1 MNKGCDAKMIK
12 LFTIKFDRSLEKF
25 DDSEFQAYIK
35 DKDVLSV
42 ENHFFI
48 CRETPYVLLILNCQ
62 FSDNTATADL
72 TVKPVS
78 RSKKSAVPSFL
89 KEPELPLYNYL
100 KDWRNQFCKNNGIP
114 PYILCNNEQLGKMV
128 SLRPKTIADLAK
140 IEGFGE
146 VKAKKYGADIL
157 KALTKQHENQPAN
170 QLPEKKTETHPH
182 QQTKKGADESAPK
195 T

>member
-1 MNKGCDAKMIK
+1 MIK

-72 TVKPVS
+72 TTMKPTS
-78 RSKKSAVPSFL
+78 RSRKSAIPSFL
-89 KEPELPLYNYL
+89 NETELPLYNHL
-100 KDWRNQFCKNNGIP
+100 KDWRNQFCKDQGIP
-114 PYILCNNEQLGKMV
+114 PYVVSNNKQLGKMV
-128 SLRPKTIADLAK
+128 QQRPNTLAGLAK

-146 VKAKKYGADIL
+146 VKAKRFGADIL
-157 KALTKQHENQPAN
+157 SVLAKLNENQPV
-170 QLPEKKTETHPH
+170 QQSSEKKSENNTE
-182 QQTKKGADESAPK
+182 QQVINTSSNESK
-195 T
+195 QKN

>member
-1 MNKGCDAKMIK
+1 MIK

-25 DDSEFQAYIK
+25 DDREFQAYIK

-42 ENHFFI
+42 EDHFFI
-48 CRETPYVLLILNCQ
+48 CRETPYVLLIINCQ
-62 FSDNTATADL
+62 FTDNTATADL
-72 TVKPVS
+72 TTVKPAS
-78 RSKKSAVPSFL
+78 RNRKSAVPSFL
-89 KEPELPLYNYL
+89 NESELPLYNHL
-100 KDWRNQFCKNNGIP
+100 KDWRNQYCKDQGIP
-114 PYILCNNEQLGKMV
+114 PYVVCKNDQLGKMV
-128 SLRPKTIADLAK
+128 QQRPNTLAGLAK

-146 VKAKKYGADIL
+146 VKAKKFGADIL
-157 KALTKQHENQPAN
+157 KALTNLNENQPAN